1 MLATSSLDS
10 KNDRKYVVI
19 LIKSTMFAG
28 RLINFNLFGQRTKR
42 TKDSNI
48 NQIKHMNSIISNALL
63 TDVFSSN

>member
-63 TDVFSSN
+63 TGVFSSN